1 MFGNLAESVEE
12 IRHRHVYE
20 GVKVPESL
28 QKVFHAIESGDFGSP
43 EEFKPLIESI
53 RDHGDYYLV
62 TDDFDLFL
70 EAHKKLEKV
79 YGHHGGDEHD
89 KSHMNEW
96 VKNLF

>member
-1 MFGNLAESVEE
+1 M
-12 IRHRHVYE
+12 
-20 GVKVPESL
+20 
-28 QKVFHAIESGDFGSP
+28 FHAIESGDFGSP

-62 TDDFDLFL
+62 TDDFDLFW
-70 EAHKKLEKV
+70 KPIRNWKV

-96 VKNLF
+96 VKKSVLSVANMGFFLK